1 VRHHEQTIAAFTDHH
16 AALPDTVGVVLVG
29 SVARGDERPD
39 SDVDVYLVITDDA
52 YAAAGRAGAIAY
64 VSHIGVAYEGGYVDV
79 KLASPSYLR
88 AAVEAGDDPTRAS
101 FDRAQ
106 VRFDRS
112 GELPELLARMTELPG
127 AAWSDRIYNYRAQL
141 ALYGGYF
148 LRQAEERGDRFL
160 LQHSAVHAGLAAGR
174 CALAQHH
181 RFFRG
186 QKYLTR
192 DVAELTELPA
202 GFLAAWTAVVE
213 APSAVAAR
221 QLTEIVDEWFG
232 DSLTVDES
240 LSAFIVANELA
251 WLRHE
256 IPPEYW

>member
-1 VRHHEQTIAAFTDHH
+1 MRHHEQTIAGFTDHH
-16 AALPDTVGVVLVG
+16 AALPDTMGVVVVG

-39 SDVDVYLVITDDA
+39 SDVDVYLVLTDNA

-64 VSHIGVAYEGGYVDV
+64 VSHTGVTYDGGYVDV
-79 KLASPSYLR
+79 KLASPGYLQ
-88 AAVEAGDDPTRAS
+88 AAVDHGDDPTRAS
-101 FDRAQ
+101 FDHGR
-106 VRFDRS
+106 VTFDRTAGL
-112 GELPELLARMTELPG
+112 GELLMRMTELPDG
-127 AAWSDRIYNYRAQL
+127 AWTQRVYNYRAQL

-148 LRQAEERGDRFL
+148 LGQAEDRGDRFL
-160 LQHSAVHAGLAAGR
+160 LQHSAAHASLAAGR
-174 CALAQHH
+174 CALAHHH

-192 DVAELTELPA
+192 DLAELSAIPG
-202 GFLAAWTAVVE
+202 GFLSAWAAVV
-213 APSAVAAR
+213 AQPSTDTAR
-221 QLTEIVDEWFG
+221 RLIETVDDWLGDPLTG
-232 DSLTVDES
+232 DES